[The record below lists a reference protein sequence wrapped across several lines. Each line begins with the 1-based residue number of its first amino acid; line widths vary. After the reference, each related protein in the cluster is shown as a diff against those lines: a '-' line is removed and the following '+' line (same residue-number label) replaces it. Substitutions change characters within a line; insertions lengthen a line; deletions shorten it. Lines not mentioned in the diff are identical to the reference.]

1 MNKQEMMVNALAVLI
16 GDYEIYR
23 KKAATL
29 ILRALLPKKV
39 YESIMRDGAVYPF
52 DREDKRV
59 SAWRKSVLSPGVCA
73 FCGSKEQLEAHHVIG
88 WAEWPQ
94 GRTDV
99 KNGLCLCHK
108 CHTEEHRFSPAY
120 SMMLARGG

>member
-1 MNKQEMMVNALAVLI
+1 MEKQEMTVNAFAVLL

-29 ILRALLPKKV
+29 ILRALLPKSV
-39 YESIMRDGAVYPF
+39 YESIMQDSACYPF
-52 DREDKRV
+52 DRSDKCV
-59 SAWRKSVLSPGVCA
+59 VDWRKKVLESGACV
-73 FCGSKEQLEAHHVIG
+73 FCGSREQLEDHHVIG

-94 GRTDV
+94 GRADV
-99 KNGLCLCHK
+99 KNGLCLCHR

-120 SMMLARGG
+120 HMMLARGG

>member
-1 MNKQEMMVNALAVLI
+1 MGEKKRLNAETFVPH
-16 GDYEIYR
+16 YR
-23 KKAATL
+23 KVCED
-29 ILRALLPKKV
+29 IL
-39 YESIMRDGAVYPF
+39 RDGAVYPF
-52 DREDKRV
+52 DRDDKCV
-59 SAWRKSVLSPGVCA
+59 AAWRKKVLEPGACM
-73 FCGSKEQLEAHHVIG
+73 FCGSREQLEAHHVIG

-108 CHTEEHRFSPAY
+108 RHTEEHRSSPAY

>member
-1 MNKQEMMVNALAVLI
+1 MEKQEMTVNALAVLL

-29 ILRALLPKKV
+29 ILRALLPKRV
-39 YESIMRDGAVYPF
+39 YENILRDGVVYPF
-52 DREDKRV
+52 DRDDKRV
-59 SAWRKSVLSPGVCA
+59 VAWRKKVLEPGVCV
-73 FCGSKEQLEAHHVIG
+73 FCGSREQLEAHHVIG

-108 CHTEEHRFSPAY
+108 CHTEEHRFPPTY

>member
-1 MNKQEMMVNALAVLI
+1 MNKREMIVNALAVLL
-16 GDYEIYR
+16 GNYAIYR
-23 KKAATL
+23 KEAAIL
-29 ILRALLPKKV
+29 ILRLLLPKPV
-39 YESIMRDGAVYPF
+39 YESILQDGAVYPF
-52 DREDKRV
+52 ERNDKRV
-59 SAWRKSVLSPGVCA
+59 LAWRKHVLAPGACA
-73 FCGSKEQLEAHHVIG
+73 YCGSSKQLEAHHVMG

-99 KNGLCLCHK
+99 KNGLCLCHE